1 REAFDTFGRVDV
13 WVNNAGADILT
24 AEGAKLPMRAKL
36 DLLLATDLRGTV
48 LCCWEVAERMREQGG
63 GVILNMSWDHAL
75 TGMAGPEAQLFA
87 AAKGGVVSFSKCLAR
102 SVAPEVRVNVLAPG
116 WIATAFA
123 GELDD
128 RERRRIAETTPLR
141 RWGEPDDVAQAA
153 LFLASPGADY
163 LTGVVLPVSGGVV
176 MYPNPDRMN
185 PWHARKNPRTARTRS
200 APGWKRSC
208 PAGTTRMAGSAGS
221 TRPTA
226 GRARSCSS
234 TASVT
239 WPRRRITI
247 RTSRSRGPR
256 CGSSS
261 RRTARAGSPTR
272 ISSSRAGSRTPCS
285 G

>member
-1 REAFDTFGRVDV
+1 MTGEARNAPNMGSSTGLTLAGRAAVVTGASSGIGRAIALAFADAGSDVLVSYNRNARGAEEVVAAIQALGRRGAAVQADVTRDEDVSRLVREAFDAFGRVDV

-48 LCCWEVAERMREQGG
+48 LCCWEVAERMREQGA

-87 AAKGGVVSFSKCLAR
+87 AAKGGVVSFSKSLAR

-128 RERRRIAETTPLR
+128 EERRRIAETTPLR
-141 RWGEPDDVAQAA
+141 RWGEPEDVAQAA
-153 LFLASPGADY
+153 LFLASPGANY

-176 MYPNPDRMN
+176 M
-185 PWHARKNPRTARTRS
+185 
-200 APGWKRSC
+200 
-208 PAGTTRMAGSAGS
+208 
-221 TRPTA
+221 
-226 GRARSCSS
+226 
-234 TASVT
+234 
-239 WPRRRITI
+239 
-247 RTSRSRGPR
+247 
-256 CGSSS
+256 
-261 RRTARAGSPTR
+261 
-272 ISSSRAGSRTPCS
+272 
-285 G
+285 